1 MFQDND
7 QLEHVIDQHVA
18 QRLKYRRIVL
28 GLTRQELGEAVNVSV
43 QQIHKYET
51 ATNRISS
58 SKLFHLSTFLKVPI
72 NYFFEMLESSGIA
85 SSSTLAEESLA
96 YDDENNVTER
106 EVLKLMQVYKKIK
119 PQAIRR
125 KIIEL
130 IDAVGEGEAEIKDK
144 TQE

>member
-144 TQE
+144 IQE